1 MSGGAGTRLWPLSRN
16 SRPKQFLNLGGEQS
30 LFQSTLMRCSHDLF
44 HENPIVIGANDHR
57 FLIAEDLA
65 RLDIKADII
74 LEPVQRNS
82 CAAIV
87 AGCLQALERETDPI
101 VIILAADHAIHDMDG
116 FALTVSSAIEAATQ
130 GYLITFGIRPDYP
143 ATGYGYILPSKDN
156 EICGGY
162 QASSFVEK
170 PDQKLAIQYL
180 EEGYLWNSGN
190 FMFKASAFIEEAR
203 KYAPEVVE
211 AVSRAHHEKKTDLD
225 FLRLNKASFEQS
237 PSISVDYAIM
247 EKTRQC
253 VVFAATHD
261 WSDIGTWNSVWR
273 NLPQDDANNAILG
286 DVTIR
291 DGANNL
297 VHSRDRLT
305 SLLGVDDTIVV
316 VTRDVVLVCDQSRSE
331 DIKSIV
337 GNLKEQGRD
346 EADMAL
352 QVYRP
357 WGNYEQLD
365 KGEGYQVKRIVIKP
379 GGVLSL
385 QKHKYRAEHWVVVQG
400 RPEITIEDDV
410 KTLEPN
416 QSIYIPLGS
425 VHRLANKTD
434 ETVVLIEVQTGDYL
448 GEDDIIRLDDE
459 YNRSSGKTTSV
470 D

>member
-1 MSGGAGTRLWPLSRN
+1 
-16 SRPKQFLNLGGEQS
+16 
-30 LFQSTLMRCSHDLF
+30 
-44 HENPIVIGANDHR
+44 
-57 FLIAEDLA
+57 
-65 RLDIKADII
+65 
-74 LEPVQRNS
+74 
-82 CAAIV
+82 
-87 AGCLQALERETDPI
+87 
-101 VIILAADHAIHDMDG
+101 
-116 FALTVSSAIEAATQ
+116 
-130 GYLITFGIRPDYP
+130 
-143 ATGYGYILPSKDN
+143 
-156 EICGGY
+156 
-162 QASSFVEK
+162 
-170 PDQKLAIQYL
+170 
-180 EEGYLWNSGN
+180 
-190 FMFKASAFIEEAR
+190 
-203 KYAPEVVE
+203 
-211 AVSRAHHEKKTDLD
+211 
-225 FLRLNKASFEQS
+225 
-237 PSISVDYAIM
+237 
-247 EKTRQC
+247 
-253 VVFAATHD
+253 
-261 WSDIGTWNSVWR
+261 
-273 NLPQDDANNAILG
+273 
-286 DVTIR
+286 
-291 DGANNL
+291 
-297 VHSRDRLT
+297 
-305 SLLGVDDTIVV
+305 